1 MKAVILAGGT
11 GTRLKPLTGYLNK
24 HMLPVGRYPMI
35 HYAVAKMQEAGITE
49 IMLITGRMA
58 AGMFIQYLGSGE
70 ELGVSLTYRI
80 QEEAGGIA
88 QALDLAEPFVG
99 SGEKFVLLLGDNLFE
114 HSLRP
119 YAQQYERQEAGA
131 MVLLKQVEDP
141 HRYGVPTFGHSE
153 GGPIITRITEKPE
166 HPDTD
171 YSVTGI
177 YFYDSA
183 VFSLIGDL
191 APSQRG
197 ELEIT
202 DLNNAYAQR
211 SLLSFA
217 TLEGWW
223 ADAGTFESLHEA
235 AHQMLGNRSSDGE
248 TEQGEGTG

>member
-35 HYAVAKMQEAGITE
+35 HYAVAKLQEAGISD
-49 IMLITGRMA
+49 ILLITGRMA

-99 SGEKFVLLLGDNLFE
+99 NGEKFVLLLGDNLFE
-114 HSLRP
+114 HSLRG
-119 YAQQYERQEAGA
+119 YAEQYERQEAGA

-141 HRYGVPTFGHSE
+141 HRYGVPTFGE
-153 GGPIITRITEKPE
+153 GKNGRIITRITEKPE

-171 YSVTGI
+171 FSVTGI
-177 YFYDSA
+177 YFMIRP
-183 VFSLIGDL
+183 FS
-191 APSQRG
+191 R
-197 ELEIT
+197 
-202 DLNNAYAQR
+202 
-211 SLLSFA
+211 
-217 TLEGWW
+217 
-223 ADAGTFESLHEA
+223 
-235 AHQMLGNRSSDGE
+235 
-248 TEQGEGTG
+248 